1 MERTRADR
9 RREEHRNDHAPSMAS
24 QIVKRGYL
32 YDRKGILV
40 CVSVFSSI
48 LIHHNVMN
56 FIFRQDRKRWY
67 VLRRDVARG
76 SCLIE
81 IFKDERAAARLEAPK
96 AAINV
101 HDIVE
106 VHRVVERKQSFELL
120 CPGRGYRFMAN
131 SDVEA
136 DEWVASIRGLTLY
149 RREPPSLSLPGHTQP
164 VTISQSAL
172 TLPPRSSLTDTG
184 SLHRSHSYTSP
195 SLPTPP
201 DQATSPPNQLSSRSF
216 SRGNSTELVPFPS
229 SFHSF
234 PPPPSPPSSS
244 SGSSMASGSNASYD
258 QGAPDMDTDVRE

>member
-1 MERTRADR
+1 
-9 RREEHRNDHAPSMAS
+9 MAS
-24 QIVKRGYL
+24 LSTGIVKRGYL

-40 CVSVFSSI
+40 CFGFVSYNSDEF
-48 LIHHNVMN
+48 N
-56 FIFRQDRKRWY
+56 FLQDRKRWY
-67 VLRRDVARG
+67 VLRRDIARG

-81 IFKDERAAARLEAPK
+81 IFKDERAAARFESPK

-120 CPGRGYRFMAN
+120 CPGLGYRFMAN

-136 DEWVASIRGLTLY
+136 DEWVASIRALILY
-149 RREPPSLSLPGHTQP
+149 RRQPPLFSSTLPGHTQP
-164 VTISQSAL
+164 VAISPSAH
-172 TLPPRSSLTDTG
+172 TLPPHSSLTDTG

-201 DQATSPPNQLSSRSF
+201 DVPTSPATQLSSRSF
-216 SRGNSTELVPFPS
+216 NRGNSTELVPLPGPFY
-229 SFHSF
+229 SF

-244 SGSSMASGSNASYD
+244 SGSSMASGSNASYE
-258 QGAPDMDTDVRE
+258 QTVGGTPDMDTDVSECP